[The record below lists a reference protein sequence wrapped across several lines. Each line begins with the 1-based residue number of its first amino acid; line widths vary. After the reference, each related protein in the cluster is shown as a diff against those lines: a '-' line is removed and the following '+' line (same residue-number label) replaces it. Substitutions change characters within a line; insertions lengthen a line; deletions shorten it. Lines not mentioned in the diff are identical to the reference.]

1 MDVMTRAACILVA
14 FTACAAWA
22 QPATTRPE
30 FDVASLKPVVPDGAD
45 TYTANLGT
53 VRNGVLTMTNVTLAD
68 CLRVAYGIPT
78 EDQIAGPEW
87 IKNKGVRFDIMA
99 KAPPD
104 TTREAAFRMLQPL
117 LEQRFQLT
125 SHREAKEM
133 SYLAL
138 ALAKG
143 GPRMPAAKEPPEG
156 ANSHRGN
163 RIYNNHIDMPL
174 LAYLIGRFTRNRVL
188 DMTGLKGYFE
198 VKLDW
203 AAEELT
209 RPGKAG
215 ESAGQEPAADPVPGD
230 SIFVAVQKQLG
241 LKLEA
246 RKGPVE
252 ILVVDHANQTPV
264 EN

>member
-1 MDVMTRAACILVA
+1 MNLMRPFLIVVA
-14 FTACAAWA
+14 ISTAWS
-22 QPATTRPE
+22 QPAATRPE
-30 FDVASLKPVVPDGAD
+30 FDVASLKPVVLDGAD

-78 EDQIAGPEW
+78 EDQIAGPDW
-87 IKNKGVRFDIMA
+87 IKSKGVRFDILA

-104 TTREAAFRMLQPL
+104 TPRETAFRMLQPL
-117 LEQRFQLT
+117 LEQRFSLT
-125 SHREAKEM
+125 SHREPREM

-138 ALAKG
+138 TVAKG
-143 GPRMPAAKEPPEG
+143 GPRMPVAKEPPQG
-156 ANSHRGN
+156 VNSHGGN
-163 RIYNNHIDMPL
+163 RIYNYHIDMPM
-174 LAYLIGRFTRNRVL
+174 LAYLISRFTRNRVL

-203 AAEELT
+203 APEERT
-209 RPGKAG
+209 GPGVEA
-215 ESAGQEPAADPVPGD
+215 SLDPVPGD

-252 ILVVDHANQTPV
+252 ILVVDHANRTPL